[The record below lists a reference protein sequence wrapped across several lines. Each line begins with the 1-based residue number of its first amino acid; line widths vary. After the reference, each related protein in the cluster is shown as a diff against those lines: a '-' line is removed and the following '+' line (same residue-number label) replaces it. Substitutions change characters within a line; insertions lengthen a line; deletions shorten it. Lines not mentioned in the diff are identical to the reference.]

1 VTGRSQLLAETSTQ
15 QGENKIMKA
24 FLWVLVIGII
34 FVQTT
39 TSCVFAEEIR
49 ISGGGASITT
59 VFAPIKPYFEKATGI
74 TLLNLQSTPKNG
86 LIDLANGKVD
96 AATGAV
102 PLEAMIGGAAKD
114 GVNIDPA
121 GLQQT
126 VVATNKTVVFI
137 HKDNPVARLS
147 REQLKGIFTGKIG
160 NWKEV
165 GGSDREI
172 IVVWGKNTPG
182 QNALFVKRVLDGA
195 SVLKE
200 TLETTDYAGIRQ
212 NIGFN
217 PDSIGIDPLAMADAS
232 VKVVEAAIE
241 VTSPIIL
248 VTKGKPTGNVQ
259 KLLDFIKG
267 AGSQYIKQ

>member
-1 VTGRSQLLAETSTQ
+1 MNRDAVVAVVGLLVMLAGTP
-15 QGENKIMKA
+15 A
-24 FLWVLVIGII
+24 
-34 FVQTT
+34 
-39 TSCVFAEEIR
+39 VFAEEIR
-49 ISGGGASITT
+49 ISGGGASIAT

-114 GVNIDPA
+114 GVSIDPA
-121 GLQQT
+121 ELQQT
-126 VVATNKTVVFI
+126 VVATNRTVVFV
-137 HKDNPVARLS
+137 HKDNPVSKLS
-147 REQLKGIFTGKIG
+147 KEQLKGIFAGKIT
-160 NWKEV
+160 NWREL

-182 QNALFVKRVLDGA
+182 QNALFVKQVLDGA

-212 NIGFN
+212 NIGSN
-217 PDSIGIDPLAMADAS
+217 PDSIGIDPLALADAS

-248 VTKGKPTGNVQ
+248 VTKGKPAGNVQ